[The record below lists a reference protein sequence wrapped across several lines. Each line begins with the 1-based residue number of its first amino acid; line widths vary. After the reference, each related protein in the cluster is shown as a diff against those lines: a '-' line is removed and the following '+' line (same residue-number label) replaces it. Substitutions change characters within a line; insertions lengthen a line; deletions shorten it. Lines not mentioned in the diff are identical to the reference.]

1 MKKNL
6 FMILILALILSVSLT
21 ACAEESKSKPEDNA
35 KKVEEKKEKSNSKV
49 PVTIDKLP
57 FNIELDS
64 EPDSAG
70 AVYAHVTFTN
80 NSEYPIVHYSLEANL
95 KDSNE
100 KVHYSTFDTVMPGE
114 TSPNFESFGP
124 KTSNKDDIE
133 YLTLEYQLK
142 DTKSGKKINIKYD
155 YKLDE
160 YEVDIYEE

>member
-6 FMILILALILSVSLT
+6 FAILILALILSVSLT
-21 ACAEESKSKPEDNA
+21 ACAEESKSKPKDNV
-35 KKVEEKKEKSNSKV
+35 KKVEEKKENPNSKV

-70 AVYAHVTFTN
+70 AVYAHVTFVN
-80 NSEYPIVHYSLEANL
+80 NSDYPVVDYELTVNV
-95 KDSNE
+95 KDQNR
-100 KVHYSTFDTVMPGE
+100 KNFYATYDTVMPGE
-114 TSPNFESFGP
+114 TSPIFESFGP

>member
-21 ACAEESKSKPEDNA
+21 ACAEESKSKPKDNV
-35 KKVEEKKEKSNSKV
+35 KKVEEKKENPNSKV

-70 AVYAHVTFTN
+70 YVFAHVTFKN
-80 NSEYPIVHYSLEANL
+80 NSEYPV
-95 KDSNE
+95 SNCLL
-100 KVHYSTFDTVMPGE
+100 TVGVKGQDAPVFHTCNE
-114 TSPNFESFGP
+114 LVLPNTTSPEF
-124 KTSNKDDIE
+124 TSWPQKNRNKDDIE

-142 DTKSGKKINIKYD
+142 DTKSGKKVNIKYD